1 MQRVA
6 DEITDISYQV
16 FPDISWVYNKPL
28 HVSGPTKPSQYQNM
42 RTKVLN
48 SQSVLDTIE
57 SIYNESGIPLNK
69 LKREAKSIFD
79 QLSTEIDSTTSRGL
93 AYIFRKFW
101 RSAYDGVYVNMDGLK
116 RVRQAQKQGPI
127 VLIPTHKS
135 YADFIILS
143 YLFYE

>member
-1 MQRVA
+1 M
-6 DEITDISYQV
+6 
-16 FPDISWVYNKPL
+16 N
-28 HVSGPTKPSQYQNM
+28 SQD
-42 RTKVLN
+42 VLN
-48 SQSVLDTIE
+48 VIE

-79 QLSTEIDSTTSRGL
+79 QLSTEIDSKTTRGL

-101 RSAYDGVYVNMDGLK
+101 RSAYDGVHVNMEGLE
-116 RVRQAQKQGPI
+116 RVRQAQKEGPI

-143 YLFYE
+143 YLFYEFCLLHVFMHSFILSNI